1 MSGAR
6 LSTEMIER
14 DGIPV
19 VRVCGEIDLRTASEF
34 ERVLEAGIE
43 RGTAALIVDLTD
55 VPYLDSAGLSALLA
69 AHKSLSARNA
79 VLYVVAAPGRPG
91 LRRVLEI
98 TRLDTLIAVRDTVE
112 DALKEMRSSKAA

>member
-6 LSTEMIER
+6 LSTEIIER

-19 VRVCGEIDLRTASEF
+19 VRVHGEIDLHTASEF
-34 ERVLEAGIE
+34 ERALRVGIE
-43 RGTAALIVDLTD
+43 RGAAALIVDLTD

-79 VLYVVAAPGRPG
+79 VLYVVAAPGHPG

-98 TRLDTLIAVRDTVE
+98 TRLDTIIVVHDTVE
-112 DALKEMRSSKAA
+112 DALKEMRPSKAA